1 MKRKPNILMILADQ
15 MASAPLPFSTQQG
28 PAKVPALSS
37 LADNGVVFENA
48 YCNSPLCAPSRACL
62 ATGQLSR
69 RSAVYDNGAEFSSTI
84 PTYMH
89 LLKMAGYQTVMS
101 GKAHFIGPDQL
112 HGFERRLTTDIYPA
126 DFRWMGDWDNEVQH
140 GVGTSV
146 EKLKISGVCRTNN
159 QLLYDEEAQF
169 RALEYMRYQAI
180 EAPEDPF
187 FLCVSYTNP
196 HESFQITQEYWD
208 LYTNQEAGMPEI
220 PDPGVD
226 GHHPYNRWLQV
237 HHGVTRYTP
246 TEEVVRASRRAYLGM
261 ISYVDTL
268 VGQLI
273 AELKRLGLYD
283 DTIIV
288 FTSDHGDML
297 GEHGMWYKRTY
308 YEESLRVPLIVS
320 CPKRYQPAVRGEIV
334 SLVDLFPT
342 IVETAGYTAAE
353 SLTEDLDGNSLLPL
367 LDGNGSEWNNH
378 VLFEYLGGG
387 VRTPMLGTRRDNW
400 KYVCFH
406 DLAPLLFDLEKDPH
420 ELDNLAEIPEY
431 ATKVEELHELAVGKT
446 DIAALRRRVVRSQKQ
461 RRRVQEAIHTGLYV
475 PWDYQPQFDASKQ
488 YVRGKNL
495 PVFC

>member
-1 MKRKPNILMILADQ
+1 MKRRPNILLILADQ
-15 MASAPLPFSTQQG
+15 MASSPLPFYAQRG
-28 PAKVPALSS
+28 PAKVPALCS
-37 LADNGVVFENA
+37 LADGGVLFENA

-62 ATGQLSR
+62 ATGQLSSR
-69 RSAVYDNGAEFSSTI
+69 NAVYDNGAEFSSTI
-84 PTYMH
+84 PTFMH

-169 RALEYMRYQAI
+169 RALEYMRYQALQT
-180 EAPEDPF
+180 PEVPF
-187 FLCVSYTNP
+187 FLCVSYTHP
-196 HESFQITQEYWD
+196 HESFQTTEEYWN
-208 LYTNQEAGMPEI
+208 LYTDEEAGGPDI
-220 PDPGVD
+220 PDPGID

-246 TEEVVRASRRAYLGM
+246 TEAVVRASRRAYLGM

-273 AELKRLGLYD
+273 DELKRLGLYD
-283 DTIIV
+283 DSIIV
-288 FTSDHGDML
+288 FTSDHGEML
-297 GEHGMWYKRTY
+297 GEHGMWYKRTF
-308 YEESLRVPLIVS
+308 YEESLRVPLIIS
-320 CPKRYQPAVRGEIV
+320 CPKRYRPAVRREIV

-342 IVETAGYTAAE
+342 ILEFTGSSEAETD
-353 SLTEDLDGNSLLPL
+353 DLDGSSLLPL
-367 LDGNGSEWNNH
+367 LDGDGSEWNNRA
-378 VLFEYLGGG
+378 LFEYLGGG
-387 VRTPMLGTRRDNW
+387 VRTPMLGIRKDNW

-406 DLAPLLFDLEKDPH
+406 ELPSLLFDLETDPH
-420 ELDNLAEIPEY
+420 ELDNLAEKPDL
-431 ATKVEELHELAVGKT
+431 ADRVRELHSLAVGET
-446 DIAALRRRVVRSQKQ
+446 DVADLRNRIVHSQKQ
-461 RRRVQEAIHTGLYV
+461 RRRVQEAMHTGLYV
-475 PWDYQPQFDASKQ
+475 PWDYQPQFDAAKQ

>member
-1 MKRKPNILMILADQ
+1 MNRKPNILMILADQ
-15 MASAPLPFSTQQG
+15 MACAPLPFSAQQG

-37 LADNGVVFENA
+37 LAEGGVVFENA

-69 RSAVYDNGAEFSSTI
+69 RNTVYDNGAEFSSTI
-84 PTYMH
+84 PTFMH
-89 LLKMAGYQTVMS
+89 LLKTAGYQTVMS

-112 HGFERRLTTDIYPA
+112 HGFQRRLTTDIYPA

-208 LYTNQEAGMPEI
+208 LHTDQEAGMPEI
-220 PDPGVD
+220 PDPGID

-261 ISYVDTL
+261 ISYVDAL

-273 AELKRLGLYD
+273 GELKRLGLYD

-320 CPKRYQPAVRGEIV
+320 CPERYPSGIRRENV

-342 IVETAGYTAAE
+342 ILEFAGCSAGRN
-353 SLTEDLDGNSLLPL
+353 LTEDLDGSSLLPL
-367 LDGNGSEWNNH
+367 LGGDASEWENH

-387 VRTPMLGTRRDNW
+387 VRTPMLGTRRGNW

-406 DLAPLLFDLEKDPH
+406 ELPPLLFDLETDPH
-420 ELDNLAEIPEY
+420 ELENLAEIPEY
-431 ATKVEELHELAVGKT
+431 ATKVEELHQLAVGST
-446 DIAALRRRVVRSQKQ
+446 DISELRKRVVRSQKQ
-461 RRRVQEAIHTGLYV
+461 RQIVQEAMHTGMYV
-475 PWDYQPQFDASKQ
+475 PWDYQPQFEASKQ

>member
-1 MKRKPNILMILADQ
+1 MKYRPNILMIMADQ
-15 MASAPLPFSTQQG
+15 MASAPLPFYPQSG

-62 ATGQLSR
+62 AAGRLSSR
-69 RSAVYDNGAEFSSTI
+69 NGVYDNGAEFSSTI
-84 PTYMH
+84 PTFMH
-89 LLKMAGYQTVMS
+89 LLKIAGYQTTMS

-126 DFRWMGDWDNEVQH
+126 DFRWMGDWDDEVQH

-146 EKLKISGVCRTNN
+146 EKLKISGICRTNN

-208 LYTNQEAGMPEI
+208 LYTDQEAGMPEI
-220 PDPGVD
+220 PDPGMD
-226 GHHPYNRWLQV
+226 GHHPYNRWLQG
-237 HHGVTRYTP
+237 HHGVTSYTP

-273 AELKRLGLYD
+273 AELKHLGLYEN
-283 DTIIV
+283 TIIL

-297 GEHGMWYKRTY
+297 GEHGMWYKRTF

-320 CPKRYQPAVRGEIV
+320 CPKRFQAGVRREIV

-342 IVETAGYTAAE
+342 IMELTGSSPAAN
-353 SLTEDLDGNSLLPL
+353 LPEDLDGSSLLPL
-367 LDGNGSEWNNH
+367 LEGKGAEWENR

-387 VRTPMLGTRRDNW
+387 VRTPMMGVRRDNW

-406 DLAPLLFDLEKDPH
+406 ELPALLVDLDRDPH
-420 ELDNLAEIPEY
+420 ELDNLAENPEF
-431 ATKVEELHELAVGKT
+431 AAKVEELHGLAVGKA
-446 DIAALRRRVVRSQKQ
+446 DIAELRRRVVRSQKQ
-461 RRRVQEAIHTGLYV
+461 RQLVQEAMHTGRYV
-475 PWDYQPQFDASKQ
+475 PWDYQPQFDASRQ
-488 YVRGKNL
+488 YVRGRNL